1 MFAAPDDY
9 SSSLSD
15 LSVTLRKAK
24 RIVNISFPIINDAIF
39 ERTENMFAEFR
50 ITSQIGS
57 AQVILNPS
65 RVQINILDDD
75 GVYKLI

>member
-9 SSSLSD
+9 SSSLSG
-15 LSVTLRKAK
+15 LSVTLRKAN

-57 AQVILNPS
+57 AQVILTS